1 MAQTPVCASAK
12 MRQLLLLMTIML
24 VACGGEPDPTPTATL
39 SAELA
44 AGHTVYQANCAIC
57 HALTPETVVRGPSL
71 HGIATRARQRVPG
84 MDARDYL
91 YTSILRPADY
101 LVDGYEN
108 IMPTNLGKDLT
119 GEEMDA
125 VVNYLLTFE

>member
-1 MAQTPVCASAK
+1 
-12 MRQLLLLMTIML
+12 MRRLLLIVVLI
-24 VACGGEPDPTPTATL
+24 VIGCSGEFELTPTPTL

-44 AGHTVYQANCAIC
+44 AGHSVFQANCAIC
-57 HALTPETVVRGPSL
+57 HALTADIVVRGPSL
-71 HGIATRARQRVPG
+71 DGIATRGHQRVQG
-84 MDARDYL
+84 MDARDYI

-101 LVDGYEN
+101 IVDGYED
-108 IMPTNLGKDLT
+108 IMPTNLAKDLT

>member
-1 MAQTPVCASAK
+1 MRADWKVRSA
-12 MRQLLLLMTIML
+12 LLLFVFLLIG
-24 VACGGEPDPTPTATL
+24 CGGEPDLAPTPTL
-39 SAELA
+39 SPEMA

-57 HALTPETVVRGPSL
+57 HALTADTVIRGPSL
-71 HGIATRARQRVPG
+71 HGIATRAGQRVEG
-84 MDARDYL
+84 MGARDYL

-108 IMPTNLGKDLT
+108 IMPTNLAKDLT

-125 VVNYLLTFE
+125 VVNYLLTFEQEP